1 MLLFN
6 ARLPRRVTV
15 GEFVR
20 IACFMAAALVAFTR
34 PAAASTITVGLI
46 SFDEVVPGAP
56 GTPGINGFTI
66 YNFTGSN
73 SQPGTPDS
81 SISFLNTSI
90 TWDSGANTDVV
101 GTVDPGSVQFPSL
114 QFPDSQLITDALF
127 QATLSTTTFT
137 ISGQTYL
144 AASDAVTVDLLPST
158 PPDLQAG
165 VDFALIDIEASPTV
179 TATPE
184 PGSVW
189 LLFGSLALLAPAL
202 RLLKRV

>member
-1 MLLFN
+1 MSLLH
-6 ARLPRRVTV
+6 ALPRATV
-15 GEFVR
+15 GKVIR
-20 IACFMAAALVAFTR
+20 VACFAVAVLVAFTR
-34 PAAASTITVGLI
+34 PAAADTTTIGLI
-46 SFDEVVPGAP
+46 SFDQLVPGAP

-81 SISFLNTSI
+81 SISFLNTSV

-101 GTVDPGSVQFPSL
+101 GTVDPGTFQFAGL
-114 QFPDSQLITDALF
+114 QFPDSELITDALF

-137 ISGQTYL
+137 INGQTYL
-144 AASDAVTVDLLPST
+144 AASNAVTVDLLPST

-165 VDFALIDIEASPTV
+165 VDFALIDIQASPIATP
-179 TATPE
+179 TPE
-184 PGSVW
+184 PGSLW
-189 LLFGSLALLAPAL
+189 LLVSSLVLLAPAL